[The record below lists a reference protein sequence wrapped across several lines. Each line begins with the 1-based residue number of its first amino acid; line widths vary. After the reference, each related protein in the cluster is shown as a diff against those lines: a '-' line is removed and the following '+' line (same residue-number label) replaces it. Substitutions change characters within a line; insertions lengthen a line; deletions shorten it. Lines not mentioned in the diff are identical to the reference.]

1 MKGPF
6 VKSVKRP
13 SEKTRLILHLLLIGG
28 LTETTNTGYTYSISS
43 QALLEQYHSAWIAHL
58 LEMNNVQGVI
68 GYRRHT
74 HSKIGTLLTVCT
86 SGNPDVLVLLLF
98 PSEICYDTGVKCKGN
113 KVCRHFTGGFF
124 R

>member
-43 QALLEQYHSAWIAHL
+43 QALLEQYLIPARG
-58 LEMNNVQGVI
+58 Q
-68 GYRRHT
+68 
-74 HSKIGTLLTVCT
+74 KIQKQM
-86 SGNPDVLVLLLF
+86 P
-98 PSEICYDTGVKCKGN
+98 
-113 KVCRHFTGGFF
+113 GG
-124 R
+124 